1 LALGR
6 ILSRGGV
13 LSLAFGLAIG
23 YRLVIGC
30 RLVRHSTNIDQR
42 SAIEGCSSASP
53 RVVFKAIKGIF
64 GRVLGRSMLFS

>member
-1 LALGR
+1 MALGR

-13 LSLAFGLAIG
+13 PSLVFGLAIG
-23 YRLVIGC
+23 YRLVIGF
-30 RLVRHSTNIDQR
+30 RLVKHSTNIGQR